1 MIDGMMYGLVG
12 RNVVLVG
19 ATAAAAL
26 LIMQLR
32 TSGIDH
38 YASADVLSILLI
50 AVPVMT
56 RAMRP
61 AAHRRRAGPSSA
73 ADGQPGRDDDPRV
86 ALRPPSQPS
95 PADTEA
101 SGAVE
106 LLLARGVALIITVG
120 VWLLA
125 VVLVL
130 LQAWAPAISALLVF
144 GMAAA
149 GVPAPVEDAPVAP
162 APGHGP
168 R

>member
-1 MIDGMMYGLVG
+1 MIDDTMYGLVG
-12 RNVVLVG
+12 RNAVLVG

-32 TSGIDH
+32 TRGIDH

-56 RAMRP
+56 QATRP

-73 ADGQPGRDDDPRV
+73 ADGQPGRADDPRV
-86 ALRPPSQPS
+86 ALRPPSRPS

-101 SGAVE
+101 GAVE
-106 LLLARGVALIITVG
+106 RLLARGVALIITVG

-130 LQAWAPAISALLVF
+130 LQAWAPAISALIVF

-168 R
+168 G